1 MKGKLSSL
9 RPEVLLKAVDT
20 SYCFAIRLI
29 YACYT
34 LCGET
39 QSLLER
45 IITSFSTFT
54 QFAINNR
61 NTSKGTQN
69 SKIHIF
75 PPVFVVVLVF
85 QLTSSK
91 CNINNFKKNCLI

>member
-34 LCGET
+34 LCGELNLQLITETRQKGPKT
-39 QSLLER
+39 QKYIFSLRFLLL
-45 IITSFSTFT
+45 F
-54 QFAINNR
+54 
-61 NTSKGTQN
+61 
-69 SKIHIF
+69 
-75 PPVFVVVLVF
+75 
-85 QLTSSK
+85 
-91 CNINNFKKNCLI
+91 